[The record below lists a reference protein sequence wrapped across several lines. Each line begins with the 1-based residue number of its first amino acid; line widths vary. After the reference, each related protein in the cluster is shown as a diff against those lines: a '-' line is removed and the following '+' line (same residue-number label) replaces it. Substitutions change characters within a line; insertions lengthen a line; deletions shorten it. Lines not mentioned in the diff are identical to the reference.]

1 LLAEILKLFKHASK
15 PRNIGFCPICERRTI
30 FIEMTEWL
38 RDNYICIRCNSIPRN
53 RALIKV
59 LQEQYPSYRAMKIH
73 ESSPG
78 GAASG
83 KLKKECSNYT
93 PTYFYPDL
101 EPGQFHQGIRSENL
115 EHMTFADNSFDLVI
129 TQDVL
134 EHVLNPD
141 KAFKEIVRTLKP
153 GGAHVFTVPLHSG
166 NKTVVRAIEQN
177 GQVKYLENKI
187 FHGNPIDEKGALVAT
202 DWGDD
207 LPDYIEESTGLT
219 TETYSF
225 NDLHFG
231 LKAWA
236 LDVFITRK
244 PIK

>member
-1 LLAEILKLFKHASK
+1 
-15 PRNIGFCPICERRTI
+15 
-30 FIEMTEWL
+30 
-38 RDNYICIRCNSIPRN
+38 
-53 RALIKV
+53 
-59 LQEQYPSYRAMKIH
+59 MKIH
-73 ESSPG
+73 ESSPS
-78 GAASG
+78 GAASA
-83 KLKKECSNYT
+83 KLKKECSDYT
-93 PTYFYPDL
+93 PTYFYPDI
-101 EPGQFHQGIRSENL
+101 EPGHFHNGFRSENL
-115 EHMTFADNSFDLVI
+115 EYMTFADDSFDLVI

-153 GGAHVFTVPLHSG
+153 GGAHVFTIPLHSG
-166 NKTVVRAIEQN
+166 NKTVVRAVEQN
-177 GQVKYLENKI
+177 GQVKYLENKV

-207 LPDYIEESTGLT
+207 LPDYIEETTGLS

-225 NDLHFG
+225 NDPHFG

-244 PIK
+244 PIS